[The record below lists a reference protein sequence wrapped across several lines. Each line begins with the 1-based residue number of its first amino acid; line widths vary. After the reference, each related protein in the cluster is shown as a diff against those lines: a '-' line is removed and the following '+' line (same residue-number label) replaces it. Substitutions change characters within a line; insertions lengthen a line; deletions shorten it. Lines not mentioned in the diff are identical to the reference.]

1 MTAHCGYAYFTL
13 GCIDAAIKSTSCGED
28 INISLVAPDGFK
40 YNWYHFDDNNQ
51 EIFDTILKHHK
62 LLVELKGE
70 KLAMLEMR
78 SHVAWYIKGKPGSAK
93 VKDTCNKQTD
103 FNDVIAILKE
113 YLDI

>member
-1 MTAHCGYAYFTL
+1 MLHYRKKSIIFVLEVLIG
-13 GCIDAAIKSTSCGED
+13 AAIG
-28 INISLVAPDGFK
+28 IIGFAK
-40 YNWYHFDDNNQ
+40 ILGITLTYL
-51 EIFDTILKHHK
+51 EAETIFWFMGLILFS
-62 LLVELKGE
+62 VPIIVRNELKGE

-113 YLDI
+113 YLDIYIT